1 MMICKLSCVVGKMS
15 LREVSGL
22 PSTSMPA
29 SFSRGKVSSKMR
41 PLESAKVRGCGV
53 RFGCV
58 MLTQA
63 LYLGACGSKLGFH
76 VLITTI
82 QMVDA
87 LDGGVA
93 LGRQAS
99 DDQAGRGPQISGHDG
114 GAIERLYPSNA
125 CSMTLGFDVRSEEHT
140 SELQSRGHLVC
151 RLLLEK

>member
-1 MMICKLSCVVGKMS
+1 MMICKLSWVVGKMS

-82 QMVDA
+82 QMLVV
-87 LDGGVA
+87 LNYGVYLGG
-93 LGRQAS
+93 QAS
-99 DDQAGRGPQISGHDG
+99 GEQVGHDHEFNDHDG
-114 GAIERLYPSNA
+114 
-125 CSMTLGFDVRSEEHT
+125 
-140 SELQSRGHLVC
+140 
-151 RLLLEK
+151 